1 MVRFPH
7 WPIPSE
13 KRGVPRSAYPVF
25 FFSCRQTPVF
35 EEAPTN
41 TRVAHQSTVDLQLD
55 DSFALSLP
63 APCCSVTPGHFHT
76 RLTSDNNSY
85 TTLGRCGLHTVHAA
99 NSTTMEQQRVRRTFA
114 LLALVAFARCGSAD
128 LSVVADANVTGTPA
142 PTSAPDVTT
151 AHAVNEPA
159 PKTTAASVSINNT
172 SFLYDAYGGTGA
184 WRWRSE
190 KQRGSPCLDGSSRR
204 VGATVR
210 GNEIVRYYLEG
221 VFFFHHSSKPG
232 LFWT

>member
-1 MVRFPH
+1 
-7 WPIPSE
+7 
-13 KRGVPRSAYPVF
+13 
-25 FFSCRQTPVF
+25 
-35 EEAPTN
+35 
-41 TRVAHQSTVDLQLD
+41 
-55 DSFALSLP
+55 
-63 APCCSVTPGHFHT
+63 
-76 RLTSDNNSY
+76 
-85 TTLGRCGLHTVHAA
+85 
-99 NSTTMEQQRVRRTFA
+99 MEQQRVRRTFA

-190 KQRGSPCLDGSSRR
+190 KQRGSPCLDGGSRR

-221 VFFFHHSSKPG
+221 VFFFIIRLNLDCFGRKIIIFFSVVRFAIRVAMGTNYQHDIIYVEKQPKPRTIKVFQDLRLDVCFLHFFLSSNRKRMQIVYCLWACIVNSPQNYDQ
-232 LFWT
+232 LTVLQVVLK